1 MSSPVLPEFGD
12 DTRTLQDIDE
22 VGTTDTNITDL
33 VTRSNENA
41 SSELESLFFGNV
53 DFSQGVNALPSWFR
67 ELAIELQTSYFW
79 VMSNNTEEAKTH
91 REEVREK
98 ARMTLKTRFSPA
110 ISTS

>member
-1 MSSPVLPEFGD
+1 MALVLPLYGD

-22 VGTTDTNITDL
+22 VGTSDTNILNL

-41 SSELESLFFGNV
+41 SSELETLFEGNI
-53 DFSQGVNALPSWFR
+53 DFTVQVSELPTWFR

-98 ARMTLKTRFSPA
+98 ARMSLVKKFKPA
-110 ISTS
+110 LSVS